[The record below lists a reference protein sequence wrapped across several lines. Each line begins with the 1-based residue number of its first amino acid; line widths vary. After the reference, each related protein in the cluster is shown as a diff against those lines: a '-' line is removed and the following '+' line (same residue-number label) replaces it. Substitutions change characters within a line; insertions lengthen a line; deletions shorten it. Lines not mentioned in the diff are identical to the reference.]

1 MTGLPAT
8 ASARMAGW
16 LAAVGSAGGLRA
28 DGGQGGDGGGVGW
41 QLAQQIPWQVWLVA
55 VGVLLVLALI
65 VVLWA
70 RHVWRRSR
78 RRGVLA
84 PERVE
89 GGLLALQ
96 AYGLPA
102 GPARDAAVLRRRLSS
117 DVNSTRMAV
126 AAAAAAAP
134 VGELAAVVD
143 RLAAAAGTVDGQLAA
158 LAYESDP
165 GRRAAGLGA
174 TRPAAEQ
181 ILGAAARIRTALVS
195 TRAAL
200 DEPALAAVSRDVD
213 EELTGLAAYTQ
224 AYRELG
230 GGQV

>member
-8 ASARMAGW
+8 ATARMVGW
-16 LAAVGSAGGLRA
+16 PAAVGSAGGLRA
-28 DGGQGGDGGGVGW
+28 DGGEGGDGGGVGW

-70 RHVWRRSR
+70 RHVWRR
-78 RRGVLA
+78 
-84 PERVE
+84 
-89 GGLLALQ
+89 
-96 AYGLPA
+96 
-102 GPARDAAVLRRRLSS
+102 LSS
-117 DVNSTRMAV
+117 DVNSTRIAV

-134 VGELAAVVD
+134 VGELAAVVG

-165 GRRAAGLGA
+165 GRRVAGLA
-174 TRPAAEQ
+174 AARPAAEQ
-181 ILGAAARIRTALVS
+181 ILGAAARIRTALVT
-195 TRAAL
+195 TRVAL
-200 DEPALAAVSRDVD
+200 DEPALAAMSRDVD

-230 GGQV
+230 RGQA

>member
-8 ASARMAGW
+8 NTARMAGW
-16 LAAVGSAGGLRA
+16 LTAVGSAGGLRA
-28 DGGQGGDGGGVGW
+28 DGGEGGDGGGVGW

-55 VGVLLVLALI
+55 VGVLFVVGLI

-70 RHVWRRSR
+70 RHVWRR
-78 RRGVLA
+78 LT
-84 PERVE
+84 
-89 GGLLALQ
+89 
-96 AYGLPA
+96 
-102 GPARDAAVLRRRLSS
+102 S

-134 VGELAAVVD
+134 VG
-143 RLAAAAGTVDGQLAA
+143 GQLAA

-165 GRRAAGLGA
+165 GRRVAGLA
-174 TRPAAEQ
+174 AARPAAEQ

-195 TRAAL
+195 TRVAL
-200 DEPALAAVSRDVD
+200 DEPALAAMSRDVD

-230 GGQV
+230 RGQA